1 MSQVQSQAAPYR
13 RTAIDPLVLL
23 TAVSFRA
30 AQFAAGTFAGVQ
42 WLLMVAFCL
51 TAVFL

>member
-1 MSQVQSQAAPYR
+1 MSQVQSQADPYR

-30 AQFAAGTFAGVQ
+30 AQFDAGTVAGVQ
-42 WLLMVAFCL
+42 WLLMV
-51 TAVFL
+51 VFV